1 MATLLYR
8 YQLRVLDLQQLD
20 HLQMLLDLF
29 DSHIVLQL
37 GQLLGVFLRV
47 VINPSRLV
55 HARAE
60 PTTVSSEVTH
70 YLE

>member
-47 VINPSRLV
+47 VINTSSLV